1 MTENNIEDINL
12 YEQELQKDNQ
22 AFEAYLKN
30 IYEKHVPRP
39 TPPTKDEL
47 SFWRIAGLE
56 SSLFVLSAIGAAF
69 GSAIRTG
76 GLFWLLETLLFAKFG
91 LDQKYSFFGD
101 TLGLLSMVFSLL
113 AFEGFLLGH
122 GLARGRESGKIE
134 TSKTGI
140 FVSMLTVIAAGI
152 FSSFGIVDLSD
163 EASVY
168 FNVALALIT
177 GVAFGLVAYYSSE
190 NFGFILNNVTSKRN
204 KILSNHQ
211 KDDSKWREAAREEYE
226 KSNYNIRKNAS
237 SKIYNGNQ
245 GIQQSQKYENPSII
259 NEEQKSKKLSK
270 SEQAYDFVRNYY
282 LNNNSLP
289 TNKIVSEKTGLALGT
304 AFSAIENFV
313 FDNADELISKGL
325 VSQEKVEKIRKSKG
339 VSNISVP
346 EWIENWIVQNNKFPD
361 RVDIESAGI
370 SMMDVAKW
378 VSENQDKIRELGIL
392 DEESIQGAVKAVQ
405 G

>member
-1 MTENNIEDINL
+1 MTETNLEDINL

-22 AFEAYLKN
+22 AFEAYLRN

-39 TPPTKDEL
+39 TPPTKEDL

-56 SSLFVLSAIGAAF
+56 SSLFVLSAVGAAF

-91 LDQKYSFFGD
+91 LDEKYSFFGD
-101 TLGLLSMVFSLL
+101 TLGLFSMVFSLL
-113 AFEGFLLGH
+113 AFEGFLLAH
-122 GLARGRESGKIE
+122 GLAKGRESGKIE

-226 KSNYNIRKNAS
+226 KSNYNIRRNAS

-245 GIQQSQKYENPSII
+245 TSQQNQKSDNPSKP
-259 NEEQKSKKLSK
+259 EVQKKLSK
-270 SEQAYDFVRNYY
+270 SEQAYDFVKQYY
-282 LNNNSLP
+282 LKNDNLP
-289 TNKIVSEKTGLALGT
+289 TNKIVSESTGLALGT
-304 AFSAIENFV
+304 AFSAIESFV
-313 FDNADELISKGL
+313 YDNAEELISKGL
-325 VSQEKVEKIRKSKG
+325 VSQEKVDKIRKTKRPNN
-339 VSNISVP
+339 VSVS
-346 EWIENWIVQNNKFPD
+346 EWIEKWIVQNNKFPEKQNID
-361 RVDIESAGI
+361 SAGI
-370 SMMDVAKW
+370 SMLDIAKW
-378 VSENQDKIRELGIL
+378 VVANQEKLRDSNLL
-392 DEESIQGAVKAVQ
+392 DEESIQGAIKAVQ